1 VILFILMKID
11 LTKLATALIT
21 TLVVGVMTYQLTT
34 IRQLEID
41 NEITKVRLE
50 QIEKK
55 LKKRG
60 KKK

>member
-1 VILFILMKID
+1 LKLKID

-34 IRQLEID
+34 IHQLEID